1 LEYDNQ
7 YIKISYSAAAATG
20 ANPMADPQRLPIES
34 EDLAQD
40 ALEYCLLPM
49 TPSQGLTA
57 DSLQI
62 YTHGDGVELYDVKG
76 KTYLDMISA
85 HTRAN
90 TLGYGNEE
98 IARAVYEQLRAVH
111 YVGTRNNLA
120 PATARLAAKMAQ
132 LTPGRL
138 SKAMFLSGGSEAVET
153 AFKLARQYHLNR
165 GAKPRAR
172 KIISRWCAYHGAT
185 MGALSASDWLDMR
198 HVSEPAVPGHS
209 HIPAPMCYR
218 NPFGMEEEAYS
229 DFCADY
235 LEQQIL
241 HEGPEY
247 VAAFI
252 AEPIM
257 QANGVQIPRTSYLQ
271 RVQEICRKYEVLF
284 IADEV
289 ITGFGR
295 TGEWFAIKHFGIES
309 DIMTLAKAMT
319 AGYAPMG
326 AVMTTPEVAGAL
338 RIFLH
343 LHTFGGHLGAVAAA
357 NAAIA
362 IYERERLIACAKENG
377 AYFLD
382 ALKMELEEHPIVG
395 QVRGLGMWLAVDFTA
410 DKKTKAAF
418 RDDTVS
424 AIVRRMREL
433 GVLVNAI
440 GTAFE
445 LAPPLIT
452 PRGALDRAVQ
462 VAAQAINEVARARN
476 LM

>member
-1 LEYDNQ
+1 
-7 YIKISYSAAAATG
+7 
-20 ANPMADPQRLPIES
+20 MAEPQRLPSET

-49 TPSQGLTA
+49 VPSQGLTA
-57 DSLQI
+57 DNLQV
-62 YTHGDGVELYDVKG
+62 YTHGDGVELYDIQG

-90 TLGYGNEE
+90 TLGYGNKE
-98 IARAVYEQLRAVH
+98 IARAVAEQLAAVH

-120 PATARLAAKMAQ
+120 PATVHLAAKLAQ
-132 LTPGRL
+132 LAPGAL
-138 SKAMFLSGGSEAVET
+138 SKSMFLSGGSEAVET
-153 AFKLARQYHLNR
+153 AFKLAKQYHLNR
-165 GAKPRAR
+165 GAKPHAR
-172 KIISRWCAYHGAT
+172 KIISRWNAYHGAT

-209 HIPAPMCYR
+209 HIPAPTCYR
-218 NPFGMEEEAYS
+218 NPFGMGEEAYA

-252 AEPIM
+252 AEPVM
-257 QANGVQIPRTSYLQ
+257 QANGVQIPPKSYLQ
-271 RVQEICRKYEVLF
+271 RVREICRKHEVLL

-295 TGEWFAIKHFGIES
+295 TGEWFAVNHFGIVP
-309 DIMTLAKAMT
+309 DIMTMAKAMT

-326 AVMTTPEVAGAL
+326 AIMTTPEVAGSIE
-338 RIFLH
+338 IFLH

-357 NAAIA
+357 NASIA
-362 IYERERLIACAKENG
+362 IYEREHLVARAKENG

-382 ALKMELEEHPIVG
+382 ALKTELEKHPIVG
-395 QVRGLGMWLAVDFTA
+395 QVRGLGMWLAVDFTR
-410 DKKTKAAF
+410 DKKSKAAF
-418 RDDTVS
+418 TDDTVV
-424 AIVRRMREL
+424 AIVKRMREL

-445 LAPPLIT
+445 LAPPLIA
-452 PRGALDRAVQ
+452 PRSALDRAVQ
-462 VAAQAINEVARARN
+462 VAAQAIDEVARARN

>member
-1 LEYDNQ
+1 
-7 YIKISYSAAAATG
+7 
-20 ANPMADPQRLPIES
+20 MAEPQRLPAEAD
-34 EDLAQD
+34 ELARD
-40 ALEYCLLPM
+40 ALEYCLFPM
-49 TPSQGLTA
+49 TASQGLTA
-57 DSLQI
+57 DNLQV
-62 YTHGDGVELYDVKG
+62 YTHGEGVELYDVHG

-90 TLGYGNEE
+90 TLGYGNKE
-98 IARAVYEQLRAVH
+98 IAGAVYEQLAAVH

-120 PATARLAAKMAQ
+120 PATVRLAAKLAQ
-132 LTPGRL
+132 LAPGKL

-153 AFKLARQYHLNR
+153 ALKLAKQYHLSR
-165 GAKPRAR
+165 GSKPHAR

-198 HVSEPAVPGHS
+198 HVSEPAVPGHT

-218 NPFGMEEEAYS
+218 NPFDMEEEAYS

-235 LEQQIL
+235 LEQQIQ

-247 VAAFI
+247 VAAFL
-252 AEPIM
+252 AEPVM
-257 QANGVQIPRTSYLQ
+257 QANGVQIPPKSYVQ
-271 RVQEICRKYEVLF
+271 RVREICRKYEVLF

-295 TGEWFAIKHFGIES
+295 TGEWFAMNHFGVEP
-309 DIMTLAKAMT
+309 DIMTMAKAMT
-319 AGYAPMG
+319 AGYVPMG
-326 AVMTTPEVAGAL
+326 AVMTTPEIAGAL
-338 RIFLH
+338 PIFLH

-357 NAAIA
+357 NASIA
-362 IYERERLIACAKENG
+362 IYERERLITRAKEDG

-382 ALKMELEEHPIVG
+382 ALKMELEKHPIVG

-410 DKKTKAAF
+410 DKATKAAF
-418 RDDTVS
+418 TDDTVP

-433 GVLVNAI
+433 GVLVDAI

-452 PRGALDRAVQ
+452 PRAALDRAVK

-476 LM
+476 LI

>member
-1 LEYDNQ
+1 
-7 YIKISYSAAAATG
+7 
-20 ANPMADPQRLPIES
+20 MAEPQRLPTET
-34 EDLAQD
+34 EALTQD
-40 ALEYCLLPM
+40 ALDYCLLPM
-49 TPSQGLTA
+49 TPAQGLTA
-57 DSLQI
+57 DSLQV
-62 YTHGDGVELYDVKG
+62 YTHGDGVELYDIQG
-76 KTYLDMISA
+76 NTYLDMISA

-90 TLGYGNEE
+90 TLGYGNKE
-98 IARAVYEQLRAVH
+98 IANAVAEQLATVH
-111 YVGTRNNLA
+111 YVGTRNNLT
-120 PATARLAAKMAQ
+120 PATVRLAAKLAH
-132 LTPGRL
+132 LAPGKL

-153 AFKLARQYHLNR
+153 AFKLAKQYHLSR
-165 GAKPRAR
+165 GSKPHAR

-209 HIPAPMCYR
+209 HIPAPVCYR
-218 NPFGMEEEAYS
+218 NPFGMEEEAYA
-229 DFCADY
+229 DFCAAY

-252 AEPIM
+252 AEPVM
-257 QANGVQIPRTSYLQ
+257 QANGVQIPPKSYLQ
-271 RVQEICRKYEVLF
+271 RVQEICRKHEVVF

-295 TGEWFAIKHFGIES
+295 TGEWFACNHFGIEP

-326 AVMTTPEVAGAL
+326 AVMTTPEIAGAMK
-338 RIFLH
+338 IFLH

-357 NAAIA
+357 NASIA
-362 IYERERLIACAKENG
+362 IYERERLIARAKENG

-382 ALKMELEEHPIVG
+382 ALKMELEKHPIVG
-395 QVRGLGMWLAVDFTA
+395 QVRGLGLWLAVDFTSNKA
-410 DKKTKAAF
+410 TRAAF
-418 RDDTVS
+418 TDDTV
-424 AIVRRMREL
+424 AAVVRRMRQL

-445 LAPPLIT
+445 LAPPLIA
-452 PRGALDRAVQ
+452 PRPALDRAVK
-462 VAAQAINEVARARN
+462 VAAQAIDEVARARN
-476 LM
+476 LI